1 MEEQRVF
8 SGIQPTG
15 SPHLGNYLGAL
26 RNWVDLQSR
35 HRAFYCIVDLHAMTL
50 PWDPELLRRQ
60 TLETAASLL
69 AAGVDPGRSV
79 LFVQSHV
86 QAHSELAWILSCVA
100 RMGELR
106 RMIQFKEKSKG
117 QTESVGVGLFT
128 YPILQA
134 ADVLLYQ
141 AHGVPVGED
150 QRQHVELMRD
160 LAERFNGLFGETF
173 TLPAAWVP
181 EAGARIMALDDPT
194 QKMSKS
200 AERPGS
206 AILMV
211 DSPDAIAR
219 KVRAAKTDSG
229 REVSARPDKPE
240 LTNLL
245 TIFSLVEGTPLPVLE
260 ERFASSGYGEF
271 KQALADL
278 LVERLAPVRRRYAEL
293 AANPE
298 ETAEVLRAGAERAA
312 AAAEKTMLLVR
323 ERTGLGS
330 RPAGTAARQKAAGEA
345 DVADSLSAAPR
356 GSL

>member
-1 MEEQRVF
+1 MARQRVF

-15 SPHLGNYLGAL
+15 QAHIGNLLGAL
-26 RNWVDLQSR
+26 RSWVALQEGND
-35 HRAFYCIVDLHAMTL
+35 AFYCIVDLHALTL
-50 PWDPELLRRQ
+50 PWSPGQLKER
-60 TLETAASLL
+60 TLAKAAEVI
-69 AAGVDPGRSV
+69 ACGVDPDRAV
-79 LFVQSHV
+79 LFVQSQV
-86 QAHSELAWILSCVA
+86 PAHAELTWVLTCIT

-106 RMIQFKEKSKG
+106 RMVQFKEKAKG
-117 QTESVGVGLFT
+117 EAEVVGAGIFT
-128 YPILQA
+128 YPVLQA
-134 ADVLLYQ
+134 TDVLLYQ
-141 AHGVPVGED
+141 ANGVPVGED

-229 REVSARPDKPE
+229 REVRARPDKPE